1 MDAITYVLV
10 DVPPLIV
17 MGILYVNSLV
27 RLPYLRENS
36 LLRAVILSTMGALV
50 TGALSWVLDGR
61 LTAEALYAVNVLHF
75 LFMGGI
81 VFSWY
86 LYVRYLVYEE
96 KGLLYNSA
104 AFAVAC
110 APFAAFAVA
119 VLCTPWTHGVFYVD
133 EGLVYQ
139 RGPLSFVPFAVG
151 ALYVLAATVLALV
164 RRSKEEGSA
173 RRQRLLYLAAFA
185 VGPIVGGALQT
196 ALPGMDTMLPGIAL
210 SVVLAYVSVQRD
222 ELALDGLTGLN
233 NRGSLDDHL
242 AARCRVTRSGSPWC
256 LVVLDVNDFKSV
268 NDRYGHA
275 AGDDALRQLAA
286 ALKRAFAKTSA
297 FLARMG
303 GDEFAIVLDA
313 RDEEGV
319 RRALDEVRGALEMTG
334 QTRRAPYALSVSAGW
349 AWHGGGL
356 ERPEQLL
363 EAADKAMY
371 ADKQLSKEHALPQ
384 R

>member
-1 MDAITYVLV
+1 MNAITYVLV
-10 DVPPLIV
+10 DVPPFIV

-36 LLRAVILSTMGALV
+36 LLRTVILSTMGALV
-50 TGALSWVLDGR
+50 AGMLSWVLDGR
-61 LTAEALYAVNVLHF
+61 LPVEALYAVNVLHF

-81 VFSWY
+81 AFSWF
-86 LYVRYLVYEE
+86 LYVRYLVHEE
-96 KGLLYNSA
+96 SLLCKPLA
-104 AFAVAC
+104 LAVAC
-110 APFAAFAVA
+110 APYAAFAVA
-119 VLCTPWTHGVFYVD
+119 VLCAPWTHGVFYVD
-133 EGLVYQ
+133 EGLAYR
-139 RGPLSFVPFAVG
+139 RGPLSFVPFAAG
-151 ALYVLAATVLALV
+151 ALYVLAATALALFY
-164 RRSKEEGSA
+164 RSKEEGPA
-173 RRQRLLYLAAFA
+173 RRRRLLYLAAFA
-185 VGPIVGGALQT
+185 VGPLVGGALQA
-196 ALPGMDTMLPGIAL
+196 ALPGMDTVLPGIAL

-242 AARCRVTRSGSPWC
+242 AARCRATRSIRPWC
-256 LVVLDVNDFKSV
+256 LIVLDVNDFKSV

-303 GDEFAIVLDA
+303 GDEFAVVLDA
-313 RDEEGV
+313 RGEEGV
-319 RRALDEVRGALEMTG
+319 RRALDDVRAALETTG

-349 AWHGGGL
+349 AWHGADL

-363 EAADKAMY
+363 GAADKAMY
-371 ADKQLSKEHALPQ
+371 ADKQLSKERALPQ